1 MTILPNSSIFL
12 TTPLVFKGHPPALQ
26 GVPRSLRSNC
36 GLTSEQMQLYGEV
49 ANVSNSPK
57 ALWKAVKTAV
67 MDKVFYVTTPIYY
80 VNDHPHI
87 GTAYTTVAADFLARY
102 HRLKGEKVFFLT
114 GTDEHGQHVARAAE
128 RNGVSPQEWADRMV
142 VHFTEVW
149 KALDISNDF
158 FIRTTS
164 PRHTQVARDF
174 IGRLYEQGDIYKGV
188 YEGWYCVP
196 DESFWLPSQLV
207 EGKCPQCGREVEML
221 QEENYFFRLSA
232 YADRLLEH
240 LERNPDFVL
249 PEMRRNEVI
258 SFIRQGL
265 EDQSISRK
273 TLTWGIPLPFDESQ
287 VMYVWFDALLNYVS
301 AIDYGIDPERFSSIW
316 PADWHLIGKEILRF
330 HAVIWPAMLMAAD
343 LPLPRHIFAH
353 GWLTVEGEKMS
364 KSKGNAISPHEL
376 IGEYGVDAYRYYFM
390 REFSF
395 GYDGNFSRETM
406 TGRYNS
412 ELANDLGNLVSRV
425 LAMAVKYR
433 GGTVPEP
440 GGEEGGD
447 AALKEA
453 ARRAFEEM
461 DACMERLSFNEALQA
476 AWNFL
481 RAANRY
487 VDESAPWDLAR
498 EEGRARRL
506 DTVLYNLLESLRLAA
521 LMILPCMPGAARR
534 LWGWL
539 GEPGRLEEQR
549 LPEAARWGL
558 MEPGSRVQRGEAL
571 FPRMET

>member
-1 MTILPNSSIFL
+1 MGRT
-12 TTPLVFKGHPPALQ
+12 
-26 GVPRSLRSNC
+26 
-36 GLTSEQMQLYGEV
+36 
-49 ANVSNSPK
+49 
-57 ALWKAVKTAV
+57 
-67 MDKVFYVTTPIYY
+67 FYVTTPIYY
-80 VNDHPHI
+80 VNDRPHI
-87 GTAYTTVAADFLARY
+87 GTAYTTVAADVLARY
-102 HRLKGEKVFFLT
+102 HRLRGEEVFFLT

-128 RNGVSPQEWADRMV
+128 RNGVSPKEWADRMV
-142 VHFTEVW
+142 VHFTDVW
-149 KALDISNDF
+149 EALGISNDF

-164 PRHTQVARDF
+164 PRHAQVARDF
-174 IGRLYEQGDIYKGV
+174 IARLYEQGDIYKGV

-196 DESFWLPSQLV
+196 DESFWLPSQLAD
-207 EGKCPQCGREVEML
+207 GRCPQCGREVEML

-240 LERNPDFVL
+240 LEKNPDFVL
-249 PEMRRNEVI
+249 PEMRRNEVL
-258 SFIRQGL
+258 SFVKQGL

-330 HAVIWPAMLMAAD
+330 HAVIWPAMLMAAG
-343 LPLPRHIFAH
+343 LPLPRHVFAH

-376 IGEYGVDAYRYYFM
+376 IEEYGVDAYRYYFM

-425 LAMAVKYR
+425 LAMAAKYR
-433 GGTVPEP
+433 EGTVPRP
-440 GGEEGGD
+440 ASEEGSD

-453 ARRAFEEM
+453 AAGAFSEM
-461 DACMERLSFNEALQA
+461 DRQMERLAFNEALQA

-487 VDESAPWDLAR
+487 VDESAPWDLAKS
-498 EEGRARRL
+498 EEKAGRL
-506 DTVLYNLLESLRLAA
+506 DTVLYNLLESLRLIA
-521 LMILPCMPGAARR
+521 LMILPCMPGSARR

-539 GEPGRLEEQR
+539 GEPGVLEEQK
-549 LPEAARWGL
+549 LPEASAWGL
-558 MEPGSRVQRGEAL
+558 LQPGTQVQRGAAL
-571 FPRMET
+571 FPRMDAAGK